1 MPRFIFIWIFLA
13 LLSCKDQHQ
22 RTEDLWFSPILVNH
36 IEQKNYKGYTK
47 ALESLKH
54 NYLKIIDSINRQYPI
69 VAVDTNNSDKGENTY
84 TMEIGI
90 KKNLDRRIKA
100 AEEYYVK
107 YIRNVAKKQDRH
119 IMTENEFDD
128 IVVYPKDT
136 QRVYNYKEIQF
147 LVNVGRLKNITY
159 VGELLPPLPDT
170 STNINV
176 SIDTVTI
183 SGAFNDAEA
192 RYLKR
197 LINNTGVSFQKDL
210 LKKEEKRRI
219 NFLPNFLKDNPLQTD
234 YFMNIKVSKDEE
246 GKLVFSFDYGA
257 TVGEVNT
264 LIPQR
269 LSKKLVL
276 PDEFEQQIK
285 PLKINEE
292 ISLSIKKFIDNQL
305 FINNQLDSIQ
315 R

>member
-1 MPRFIFIWIFLA
+1 MFLA
-13 LLSCKDQHQ
+13 LLSCKDQQHAD
-22 RTEDLWFSPILVNH
+22 DLWFSPILVNH

-47 ALESLKH
+47 ALESFTH

-69 VAVDTNNSDKGENTY
+69 VVVDTNKYDDTQNMY

-100 AEEYYVK
+100 AEKYYVK
-107 YIRNVAKKQDRH
+107 YIRNVTKKQNQH
-119 IMTENEFDD
+119 MMVENGFQD
-128 IVVYPKDT
+128 IAVYPKDI

-147 LVNVGRLKNITY
+147 LVNVGRLKNLTY

-170 STNINV
+170 SANVNV

-183 SGAFNDAEA
+183 SGAFDDAEIC
-192 RYLKR
+192 YLKR
-197 LINNTGVSFQKDL
+197 LINNSGVLWQKDWL
-210 LKKEEKRRI
+210 ERDEKSKI
-219 NFLPNFLKDNPLQTD
+219 NFVPNFLKDHPLKTD

-246 GKLVFSFDYGA
+246 GKLVFLFDYGA
-257 TVGEVNT
+257 MAGEVNT

-276 PDEFEQQIK
+276 SNEFDQQIK
-285 PLKINEE
+285 PLEINRE
-292 ISLSIKKFIDNQL
+292 IGLSIKQFIDNQL
-305 FINNQLDSIQ
+305 FITNK
-315 R
+315 